1 MKNKEIYR
9 GEVRGG
15 GDGGV
20 EVEEEG
26 RERQRGERG
35 NELNKHLQRK
45 DFFRVFWFRIIR
57 VGIDG

>member
-1 MKNKEIYR
+1 M
-9 GEVRGG
+9 RGG

-26 RERQRGERG
+26 RERQRGKRE